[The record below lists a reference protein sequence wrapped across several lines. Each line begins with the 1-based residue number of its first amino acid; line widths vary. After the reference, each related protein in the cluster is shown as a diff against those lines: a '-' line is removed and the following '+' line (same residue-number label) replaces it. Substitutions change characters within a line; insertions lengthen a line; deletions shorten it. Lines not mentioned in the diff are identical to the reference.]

1 MKLLTSLFVILLL
14 SIGLSHAQKDTKV
27 DKDAWWKSVSSVEHG
42 LKTHVVPSLWGKLP
56 RLGPKSKVTILDVK
70 GPGVVRTIHAT
81 TFVFGPGRHGFSGNS
96 PGAQGIIVRVFY
108 DGETQPAIEMPFVD
122 FFGDIQSQSVFFD
135 TEFFSKVSQSHN
147 FRLPMPFRKQILIE
161 LENPSEE
168 DFGAYCE
175 IQWDQVDEIPRASGY
190 LRTDYRTGV
199 FTADSTLE
207 LLNLKKGGTIVA
219 HWLQFENEKSGR
231 GELLC
236 EADQQLYL
244 DGDDEPTLNHLGS
257 EDLYGFSW
265 GFHKTQ
271 SDGYGAIIKV
281 ENLNPAGS
289 RIAIL
294 RSRKYDPIRFQ
305 ESCRW
310 VLTYEN
316 DPYAVREMD
325 GTPITYR
332 HCIYYYSK

>member
-27 DKDAWWKSVSSVEHG
+27 DRDAWWKSVSSVEHG

-175 IQWDQVDEIPRASGY
+175 IQWDQVDE
-190 LRTDYRTGV
+190 
-199 FTADSTLE
+199 
-207 LLNLKKGGTIVA
+207 
-219 HWLQFENEKSGR
+219 
-231 GELLC
+231 
-236 EADQQLYL
+236 
-244 DGDDEPTLNHLGS
+244 
-257 EDLYGFSW
+257 
-265 GFHKTQ
+265 
-271 SDGYGAIIKV
+271 
-281 ENLNPAGS
+281 
-289 RIAIL
+289 
-294 RSRKYDPIRFQ
+294 
-305 ESCRW
+305 
-310 VLTYEN
+310 
-316 DPYAVREMD
+316 
-325 GTPITYR
+325 
-332 HCIYYYSK
+332 